1 MTITDILTYSVT
13 VLHDMFTHLLSES
26 ITDIRLAICVTHCAV
41 IYSVDSS
48 VEVYKRVSE
57 Y

>member
-1 MTITDILTYSVT
+1 VTITDILTYSVT

-57 Y
+57 N